1 MNIYQEIK
9 MIDWLID
16 WLIEWLK
23 ERDTGSVV
31 VQMNEDVKDISLD
44 VIWSVVAYN
53 RSSDFEL

>member
-9 MIDWLID
+9 MIDL
-16 WLIEWLK
+16 LIEWLK